1 MIKRAAR
8 GFGLFFALVGMVF
21 ALSACAAT
29 APDVPVVSSGT
40 PERNDANPGAADSP
54 YAKLTGAQPRKY

>member
-1 MIKRAAR
+1 MKS
-8 GFGLFFALVGMVF
+8 ALHRFVAVAGALAILLGVG
-21 ALSACAAT
+21 ACAST

-40 PERNDANPGAADSP
+40 PERNDANPGLADSP